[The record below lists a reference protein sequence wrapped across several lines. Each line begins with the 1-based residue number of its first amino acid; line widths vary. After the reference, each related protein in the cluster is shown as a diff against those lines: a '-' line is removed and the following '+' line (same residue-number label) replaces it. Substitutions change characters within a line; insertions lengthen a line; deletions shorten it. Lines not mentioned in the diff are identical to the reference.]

1 MRDRKHDIVV
11 VGAGPVGSYTA
22 YLLAREGFD
31 VGIFEKNASVGEDV
45 NCTGIVSAECI
56 GNLRLP
62 EGVIMK
68 PIDAIRAVSPSGN
81 CLRYHSASP
90 LAYIVNRNLFDR
102 QINAMAVRE
111 GATTYLNTKVQEIE
125 ITGSAFNV
133 NLEEA
138 GRAEEFTSKMGVVAT
153 GFEVNGL
160 RGLPRDKKSMNFLF
174 GIQTDVTMEDVGDIE
189 VYFGEA
195 VAPGSF
201 AWVVPTN
208 GRSAK
213 AGLIVK
219 EDPAGFLKRFLRN
232 PLIARRL
239 TVSGNRMRCSPIPM
253 KTIRKSYGDRL
264 VIVGEAAGQVKA
276 TTGGG
281 IYFGLLCAQIAAG
294 TIVKAFKGGDCS
306 EKVLK
311 EYEIEWRKKIEP
323 ELKAGIMLRNIF
335 SKISDRQIDLLMDLA
350 KKDGIMPLVEK
361 AHFDWHKDLVS
372 HLVRH
377 LISKILPGN

>member
-1 MRDRKHDIVV
+1 MKDKKHDIIV

-22 YLLAREGFD
+22 CLLAREGLD
-31 VGIFEKNASVGEDV
+31 VGIFERNASVGEDV

-56 GNLRLP
+56 GNLHLP
-62 EGVIMK
+62 EGIIMRQ
-68 PIDAIRAVSPSGN
+68 IDSIRAVSPSGN

-90 LAYIVNRNLFDR
+90 LAYIVNRSLFDR
-102 QINAMAVRE
+102 QMNAMAERE
-111 GATTYLNTKVQEIE
+111 GATTYLNARVEEVE
-125 ITGSAFNV
+125 ITGGAFKV
-133 NLEEA
+133 RLKEA
-138 GRAEEFTSKMGVVAT
+138 ETKTEFNSRIGVVAT
-153 GFEVNGL
+153 GFELNSL
-160 RGLPRDKKSMNFLF
+160 SGLPVGKKPMNFLF
-174 GIQTDVTMEDVGDIE
+174 GIQTDVTMDDIGDIE
-189 VYFGEA
+189 VYFGED

-208 GRSAK
+208 GKSAK

-219 EDPAGFLKRFLRN
+219 KDPANFMKKFLRN

-239 TVSGNRMRCSPIPM
+239 TDCGNRMRCSPIPM
-253 KTIRKSYGDRL
+253 KRIPKSYADRL
-264 VIVGEAAGQVKA
+264 VVVGEAAGQVKA

-281 IYFGLLCAQIAAG
+281 IYFGLLCAEIAAG
-294 TIVKAFKGGDCS
+294 SIVKAFRCGDYS
-306 EKVLK
+306 GNVLK

-323 ELKAGIMLRNIF
+323 ELKAGVMLRNIF
-335 SKISDRQIDLLMDLA
+335 SKISDRQIDILMDLA